1 MAVCH
6 AYEFLSPN
14 HVCPIQC
21 LYIVTAEKKTAKPLK
36 CSLRSHFRHS
46 QQHADIPLTPTKGVK
61 RISQSPGFG
70 FAGRFEV
77 MWAGSVNYA
86 AIYGKGFTAY
96 AKVAPLP

>member
-1 MAVCH
+1 
-6 AYEFLSPN
+6 LS
-14 HVCPIQC
+14 
-21 LYIVTAEKKTAKPLK
+21 
-36 CSLRSHFRHS
+36 
-46 QQHADIPLTPTKGVK
+46 
-61 RISQSPGFG
+61 GFG